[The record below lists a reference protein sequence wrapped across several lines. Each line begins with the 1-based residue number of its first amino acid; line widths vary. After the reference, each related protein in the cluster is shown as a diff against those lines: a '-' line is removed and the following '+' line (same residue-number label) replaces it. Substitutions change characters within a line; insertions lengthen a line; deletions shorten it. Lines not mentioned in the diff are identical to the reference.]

1 MVKRRGA
8 CGGSTID
15 GGGDSSTAAHP
26 VRKRRRAGGGM
37 LWRCFA
43 VCLLLVV
50 AASAVP
56 LELSGLADEEEAVQ
70 PVDAGEPDPPGA
82 EESGEAS
89 GEAAGGASSEIA
101 SFLTESLTELGHMFF
116 GTPSNETE
124 LQHSASDVEVGSATG
139 KKVSSWSSESGHNP
153 EEVGEYFQ
161 GDIIQPMSRNG
172 IRAKGARWPHGVVH
186 YQISPGFS
194 DEAMANI
201 KGAMRAYHKLTCV
214 RFRPYTGRETDYI
227 YITHGNTGCWSS
239 VGRLGGAQ
247 EVNLQDPG
255 CTGTLGT
262 PAHELMH
269 ALGFLHEQNRYERDK
284 YVTINW
290 QNIEPG
296 RELNFKKST
305 KEETFA
311 YGVKYDYN
319 SVMHYSANA
328 FSINGQP
335 TIVPAAKLG
344 QRKGLSKGDLRKING
359 MYKKE
364 CQKRKSSKA

>member
-1 MVKRRGA
+1 
-8 CGGSTID
+8 
-15 GGGDSSTAAHP
+15 
-26 VRKRRRAGGGM
+26 
-37 LWRCFA
+37 
-43 VCLLLVV
+43 
-50 AASAVP
+50 
-56 LELSGLADEEEAVQ
+56 
-70 PVDAGEPDPPGA
+70 
-82 EESGEAS
+82 
-89 GEAAGGASSEIA
+89 
-101 SFLTESLTELGHMFF
+101 
-116 GTPSNETE
+116 
-124 LQHSASDVEVGSATG
+124 TG
-139 KKVSSWSSESGHNP
+139 NKVSSWSSESGHNP

-335 TIVPAAKLG
+335 TIVPAESKAKLG